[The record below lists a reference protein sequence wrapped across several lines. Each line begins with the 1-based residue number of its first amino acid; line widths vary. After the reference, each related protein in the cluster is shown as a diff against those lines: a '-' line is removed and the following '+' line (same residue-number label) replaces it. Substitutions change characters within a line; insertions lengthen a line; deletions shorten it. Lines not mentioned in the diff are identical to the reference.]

1 MAAHA
6 THGLARHHGLD
17 MPITAAIHAVLA
29 GEVGVRAAV
38 DGLLRREPRRED
50 AP

>member
-1 MAAHA
+1 
-6 THGLARHHGLD
+6 
-17 MPITAAIHAVLA
+17 VLA